1 MIRKYGNFEVSKIK
15 YFFGIKFL
23 TDYINILVSL
33 LIKKIYFLNKETYY
47 SIFLGWNPW
56 TIWEVTMRL
65 FFDENAVIN
74 FIHDSES
81 LFNEDNY
88 GSMRERHV
96 FENAKSNTHSIKLN
110 INMHNLTIQETF
122 ICCQLFI

>member
-1 MIRKYGNFEVSKIK
+1 
-15 YFFGIKFL
+15 
-23 TDYINILVSL
+23 
-33 LIKKIYFLNKETYY
+33 
-47 SIFLGWNPW
+47 
-56 TIWEVTMRL
+56 MRL

-122 ICCQLFI
+122 ICCQ